1 MRDRF
6 VRIRV
11 LGAVV
16 IGTLGVGVTGASMLG
31 EASTGAGAAT
41 ASSVVPAPT
50 FSPPLSIVGQ
60 VNLSTLATQ
69 AAATPAE
76 TPQGAP
82 VSPAT
87 GAYRSVDNS
96 ILAHA
101 PHGTATN
108 VPNPPTT
115 PITNTNVADEAGFSA
130 MGGVQQAGAKNG
142 VDLEPPDQG
151 LCAGNGY
158 VMEFVNNAL
167 AVYNRGGAQLLAP
180 INSAAL
186 FQQPAGTFMSD
197 PRCYFDAPTKH
208 WFYQEF
214 DLATLNS
221 SGQVVT
227 PSTQFLAVSTTADP
241 TGTYVI
247 YSFPTTDT
255 STTGCPCFGDYDE
268 LGADNNGIYITTD
281 EFGVASGAYNGV
293 IVYAVSKETLELPPG
308 TVPLPPVFGYRLTS
322 DPFGQPYI
330 VAPTSTPPGAKFAPN
345 TEYFVESNGD
355 ALNDHRLVV
364 YALNDTS
371 VLATPG
377 VRIPPTLYRTMVFS
391 EPYTQPNPAAQ
402 KTGRRPLG
410 IAVQGPLGVLQADF
424 DAEMEPT
431 YVNGQVYAQLDTA
444 TTSGSNAVDWFIIA
458 PTLSGTTLTATMAHE
473 GVVAVKGTSLLYPY
487 TAVNSSGVGYLLFS
501 LSGASN
507 YPSPGYISY
516 NIDGPTG
523 SVIVASPGAVPED
536 GFTCY
541 AAFVGP
547 TYGGCRWGDYSQG
560 VVMGQRV
567 FMSTEMVP
575 SGFRDTY
582 TNWGTY
588 IWSAPPPVPAGG

>member
-1 MRDRF
+1 
-6 VRIRV
+6 
-11 LGAVV
+11 
-16 IGTLGVGVTGASMLG
+16 MLG
-31 EASTGAGAAT
+31 QATTGAGAAT
-41 ASSVVPAPT
+41 ASSIVPAPT
-50 FSPPLSIVGQ
+50 FSPPLTIVGQ
-60 VNLSTLATQ
+60 VNVSTLATQ

-76 TPQGAP
+76 TPQGAA
-82 VSPAT
+82 VSPTA
-87 GAYRSVDNS
+87 GSYRSVDNS

-101 PHGTATN
+101 PNGTATN

-115 PITNTNVADEAGFSA
+115 PITNTNVAEKSGFSA
-130 MGGVQQAGAKNG
+130 MGGVQQAGAKGG

-151 LCAGNGY
+151 LCAGGGY

-167 AVYNRGGAQLLAP
+167 AVYNQGGAQLVAP
-180 INSAAL
+180 VGSAAAFL
-186 FQQPAGTFMSD
+186 QPVGTFMSD
-197 PRCYFDAPTKH
+197 PRCYYDAPTKR

-214 DLATLNS
+214 DVGTLNS
-221 SGQVVT
+221 SGHVVT

-241 TGTYVI
+241 TGTYTI
-247 YSFPTTDT
+247 YSFPTTDA
-255 STTGCPCFGDYDE
+255 STPGCPCFGDYDE

-281 EFGVASGAYNGV
+281 EFGIASGAYNGV
-293 IVYAVSKETLELPPG
+293 IVYAVSKETLELVSAQAG
-308 TVPLPPVFGYRLTS
+308 SVPLPPVIGYRLTG
-322 DPFGQPYI
+322 DIFGQPYI

-355 ALNDHRLVV
+355 ALSDNRLVV

-371 VLATPG
+371 TLATPG
-377 VRIPPTLYRTMVFS
+377 AIVPPTLYRTVVAA
-391 EPYTQPNPAAQ
+391 EPYTQPPPAAQ
-402 KTGRRPLG
+402 KAGRLPLG
-410 IAVQGPLGVLQADF
+410 TAVQGPRGALQADF

-458 PTLSGTTLTATMAHE
+458 PTLTATTLTATMAHE

-487 TAVNSSGVGYLLFS
+487 TVVNSAGVGYLMFS
-501 LSGASN
+501 LTGAS
-507 YPSPGYISY
+507 YFPSPGYISY

-523 SVIVASPGAVPED
+523 SVMVASPGAAPED

-547 TYGGCRWGDYSQG
+547 FYGGCRWGDYSQG
-560 VVMGQRV
+560 AIMGGRV
-567 FMSTEMVP
+567 FMATEMVP
-575 SGFRDTY
+575 PGFRDTY

-588 IWSAPPPVPAGG
+588 IWSAPPPAPAGS